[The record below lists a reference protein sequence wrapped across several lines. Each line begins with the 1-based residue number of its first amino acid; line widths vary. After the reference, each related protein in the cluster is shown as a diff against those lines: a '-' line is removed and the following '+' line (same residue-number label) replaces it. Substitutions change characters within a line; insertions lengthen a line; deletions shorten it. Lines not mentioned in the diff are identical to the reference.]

1 MNQESKIVSLSAT
14 GLDSPGLI
22 SKITAKIH
30 AMNGN
35 ILDVEEVCRRGLFSI
50 FLIIDFAKSGRP
62 LVEITNDLKEI
73 EKING
78 LKISLG
84 IYEDENVINKAAGE
98 NYIITILGEDQPGII
113 ARVSAFFYQHN
124 VNIENCRMIAL
135 GDFISME
142 MVIDASKL
150 INTYSLSHDKSIER
164 MKADLKDLCSK
175 MDKSIVIQ
183 REDIFTRVQKLVVF
197 DVESSLIQRSFIE
210 SFVEKIKVKLTS
222 IGRNARFIDHSKDKI
237 MSLIE
242 NSLVLKGIP
251 LNEIKEFCEILHL
264 TPGTI
269 QLFRIL
275 KSMGYRIALLS
286 SCFNFFLKSI
296 YMEAGVDYAFANSL
310 IVDKDGRIT
319 GEIEDPIID
328 NRVKEELLDFIMK
341 KENIGCDQVIAV
353 GDASPSSQFLANVGL
368 SIAFQPDEPVVST
381 DGILRCDNII
391 NLLYCLGIPKLELDR
406 YIGKE

>member
-124 VNIENCRMIAL
+124 VNIQY
-135 GDFISME
+135 F
-142 MVIDASKL
+142 
-150 INTYSLSHDKSIER
+150 
-164 MKADLKDLCSK
+164 DL
-175 MDKSIVIQ
+175 
-183 REDIFTRVQKLVVF
+183 
-197 DVESSLIQRSFIE
+197 
-210 SFVEKIKVKLTS
+210 
-222 IGRNARFIDHSKDKI
+222 
-237 MSLIE
+237 
-242 NSLVLKGIP
+242 
-251 LNEIKEFCEILHL
+251 
-264 TPGTI
+264 
-269 QLFRIL
+269 
-275 KSMGYRIALLS
+275 LL
-286 SCFNFFLKSI
+286 L
-296 YMEAGVDYAFANSL
+296 
-310 IVDKDGRIT
+310 
-319 GEIEDPIID
+319 
-328 NRVKEELLDFIMK
+328 
-341 KENIGCDQVIAV
+341 
-353 GDASPSSQFLANVGL
+353 
-368 SIAFQPDEPVVST
+368 
-381 DGILRCDNII
+381 
-391 NLLYCLGIPKLELDR
+391 
-406 YIGKE
+406 